1 MLGRFQ
7 AAKYVLHCTGKSI
20 KGSGLDEVLT
30 ETRVFGA
37 IVLEAVLAGTHYVR
51 SFRRM
56 FIL

>member
-7 AAKYVLHCTGKSI
+7 VARYVLHCTGKSI